1 MRIISFIV
9 FSLSLFSSNLSFS
22 QDSNLRAYLDN
33 KQFYAPETG
42 NYIEIYFQFVGHSL
56 KYKPVEGGLQA
67 ELAISIQISN
77 GDSIVIN
84 DVYRLQSSL
93 MKDSIIDDFYDLKRY
108 VLAPGRYNMNLELQD
123 LNATKASVK
132 ASQPIVIEDLSK
144 TISISDIEI
153 IEYASPGDETS
164 IFYKSGYKII
174 PRLQTFYPAQLSSI
188 PVYFEFYNMNILED
202 SVCGLK
208 QTLVNTDTGKELP
221 EFTLYTK
228 HETPVV
234 VPIIRNID
242 IAKLATGNYAIN
254 FTLLSRSMVELTT
267 QTYLFQR
274 SNDIEVEWDLAT
286 LVLDP
291 IFQESITDDSVAF
304 YLESF
309 IPISKAV
316 EVKNIISTL
325 KSKDLAAQRKHIQ
338 AFWLITSPKNTTEA
352 WLKYKE
358 QVQLVEELYS
368 NNFQEG
374 FETDRG
380 RVYLQYGAPTN
391 IVQKETSSNE
401 YPYEIWQYNKIAS
414 FSNKRFIFYN
424 PDLVNNGY
432 RLLHSDMIGEL
443 KNPGWPQ
450 ILVKRNTTNGNIDDP
465 NADVQRHYGTNGND
479 LFRQY

>member
-1 MRIISFIV
+1 
-9 FSLSLFSSNLSFS
+9 
-22 QDSNLRAYLDN
+22 
-33 KQFYAPETG
+33 
-42 NYIEIYFQFVGHSL
+42 
-56 KYKPVEGGLQA
+56 
-67 ELAISIQISN
+67 
-77 GDSIVIN
+77 
-84 DVYRLQSSL
+84 
-93 MKDSIIDDFYDLKRY
+93 
-108 VLAPGRYNMNLELQD
+108 
-123 LNATKASVK
+123 
-132 ASQPIVIEDLSK
+132 
-144 TISISDIEI
+144 
-153 IEYASPGDETS
+153 
-164 IFYKSGYKII
+164 
-174 PRLQTFYPAQLSSI
+174 
-188 PVYFEFYNMNILED
+188 
-202 SVCGLK
+202 
-208 QTLVNTDTGKELP
+208 
-221 EFTLYTK
+221 
-228 HETPVV
+228 
-234 VPIIRNID
+234 
-242 IAKLATGNYAIN
+242 
-254 FTLLSRSMVELTT
+254 MVELTT

-291 IFQESITDDSVAF
+291 IFQESITDDSVEY

-325 KSKDLAAQRKHIQ
+325 KSHDINAQRKHIQ
-338 AFWLITSPKNTTEA
+338 AFWLLTAPKNTTEA
-352 WLKYKE
+352 WLKYKA

-401 YPYEIWQYNKIAS
+401 YPYEIWQYNKIGS

-450 ILVKRNTTNGNIDDP
+450 ILVNRNTTNGNIDDP
-465 NADVQRHYGTNGND
+465 NADVQKHYGTNGND